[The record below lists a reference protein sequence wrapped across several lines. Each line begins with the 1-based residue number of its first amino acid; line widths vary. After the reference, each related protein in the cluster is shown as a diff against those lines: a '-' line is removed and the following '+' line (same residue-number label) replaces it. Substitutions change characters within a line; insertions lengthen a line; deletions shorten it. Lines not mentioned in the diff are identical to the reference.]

1 MHAASNGAHA
11 PSPMSLPPSPPP
23 DDLDVISSDPA
34 AVTAALRRVVEDS
47 RASKDRFARIEREL
61 DEIRRKLAV
70 VNKTFITTAASGA
83 MMLSQSLMATMTEV
97 SPTVRMVA
105 VLLATIITGVGSAV
119 VSSRQQP

>member
-1 MHAASNGAHA
+1 
-11 PSPMSLPPSPPP
+11 MSLPPSPPP

-47 RASKDRFARIEREL
+47 RAGKDRFARIEREL

-83 MMLSQSLMATMTEV
+83 MMLSQSLMATMTDV

-119 VSSRQQP
+119 VASRQQP